1 MLLGLSMDHRTATY
15 SQVFTTALHGASVHQ
30 KTPVLKFGVATAL
43 LFLQPDSELL
53 SSLISPSSLRLWVGV
68 GVGVGGS
75 CLWSKQHFASPRVTL
90 LVQTPALTLQSCQ
103 PACACVHQSGHA
115 SPGAGGGGSVVREG
129 ARELLGGEG
138 PRPHADREVLLGV
151 QSRPSVSEGG
161 SMRMVLI
168 LLSRSWGLWRGVDAS
183 GRGGGV
189 GLAVSF
195 LFFYS
200 GSLKDSS
207 SGSGAAHFPDRQASS
222 SDCRSSCSDHDSP
235 SPSMCVLLS
244 DVMAC
249 DVCVWGRVGTVVLAR
264 LWTCSAL
271 SPSCCFILT
280 PVSLSQAFFVTSAC
294 ISIQL
299 HASHYCRL
307 NGGRMEVTPL
317 PRRSLH
323 ADFNVVSK

>member
-183 GRGGGV
+183 GRGGGGGRSGCLFSFFLLWIIE
-189 GLAVSF
+189 GLILGVWSWALPGPAGVQQWLPQQLLRSWLSQPQYVCLVVWCHGMWCLCLRQSGDCCPRSALNLFCLVSF
-195 LFFYS
+195 MLLHPYARFPES
-200 GSLKDSS
+200 GFLRHISLHQHSASCLSLLQIKWRQNGSHSS
-207 SGSGAAHFPDRQASS
+207 AP
-222 SDCRSSCSDHDSP
+222 
-235 SPSMCVLLS
+235 
-244 DVMAC
+244 
-249 DVCVWGRVGTVVLAR
+249 
-264 LWTCSAL
+264 AL
-271 SPSCCFILT
+271 SP
-280 PVSLSQAFFVTSAC
+280 
-294 ISIQL
+294 
-299 HASHYCRL
+299 CR
-307 NGGRMEVTPL
+307 
-317 PRRSLH
+317 
-323 ADFNVVSK
+323 F